1 MAHEPA
7 AQQLVLETLQAAPPE
22 PEESPE
28 KYLNAWPASN
38 LGAYSVV
45 LGQGPGVGTLG
56 LEDPSEPLAGLSISA
71 FQPRGHP

>member
-1 MAHEPA
+1 MNRQHSNWSWRPSRPRP
-7 AQQLVLETLQAAPPE
+7 PPE

-45 LGQGPGVGTLG
+45 LGQGPGVGTPG